1 MSKNQAIGLSI
12 IIAKE
17 LFNLR
22 CKKFDEGST
31 IDLDTVPEKRMI
43 TEVGRAREALAL
55 NSLVELMMESD
66 EKTTIVYHDDGS
78 KKQGAGSFSV
88 QGATINKKF
97 YPFPTLCIASETREN
112 LAQLK
117 LTILS
122 ILSTVSGI
130 SSADLWGRIDFT
142 MTDSTIHNM
151 QVDNLVSEEL
161 DTEHVPSHLLCQVHP
176 AAMFT
181 RVTQKLCQQIDSTI
195 GPTKIFSAFA
205 VSLSEVQSSVVEQ
218 WMDCVTRLITHDFDH
233 KSWNYADQFDIF
245 ISPIKNPAKRLQKER
260 FNSLVY
266 TASSYICQ
274 WK

>member
-22 CKKFDEGST
+22 WKKFDEGST

-55 NSLVELMMESD
+55 NSLVELIMESD

-130 SSADLWGRIDFT
+130 SSADLWGCIDFT

-151 QVDNLVSEEL
+151 QVDDLVSEEL
-161 DTEHVPSHLLCQVHP
+161 DTEHIPSHLLCQVHP

-181 RVTQKLCQQIDSTI
+181 RVTQKLCQQTDSTI

-205 VSLSEVQSSVVEQ
+205 VSLSEVQSSVVEH

-233 KSWNYADQFDIF
+233 KSWNYAYQFDIF
-245 ISPIKNPAKRLQKER
+245 ISPIKSPAKGLQKER
-260 FNSLVY
+260 FNSLV
-266 TASSYICQ
+266 
-274 WK
+274 